1 MHVDRK
7 TCNFF
12 IKLSSVFQLRD
23 PGSIFYSHLFTFYRE
38 HDFTLNWKNMLD
50 KEYKTTGVSWYFS
63 LHYEFNVFN
72 LDRYMLFK
80 IHFNFQCYLTYG
92 IQQFKSS
99 YDISMHF
106 KYSFQDNV
114 NMILSLVQRTIFLH
128 IFSMKTVSSNFPY
141 KFQSIFLEILV
152 YIFLSYYFI
161 ITGAYNMRQTS

>member
-12 IKLSSVFQLRD
+12 IKLSSVFQFRD
-23 PGSIFYSHLFTFYRE
+23 SGSIFYSYLFTFYRQ
-38 HDFTLNWKNMLD
+38 HDFTLSWKNL
-50 KEYKTTGVSWYFS
+50 KEYKTTRVSRYFS

-72 LDRYMLFK
+72 LDRNILFK

-92 IQQFKSS
+92 IQQFNSIH
-99 YDISMHF
+99 DISMHF

-128 IFSMKTVSSNFPY
+128 FFSMKTVSSNFP
-141 KFQSIFLEILV
+141 
-152 YIFLSYYFI
+152 
-161 ITGAYNMRQTS
+161 